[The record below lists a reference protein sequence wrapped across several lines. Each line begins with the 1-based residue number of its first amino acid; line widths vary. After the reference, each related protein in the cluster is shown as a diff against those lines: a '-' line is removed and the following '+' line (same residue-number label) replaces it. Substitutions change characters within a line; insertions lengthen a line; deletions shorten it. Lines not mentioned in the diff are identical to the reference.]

1 MPSTAVLERKKQMVA
16 DLSERIK
23 NSCAGVVVDYKG
35 INVEDD
41 TKLRKELR
49 EAGVE
54 YTVVKNTILGRAVE
68 DAGLAGLEN
77 VLEGTTAIATS
88 ADDYV
93 ASARILQKF
102 ADSHDNFSLKSGYLD
117 GEVIS
122 MEKLV
127 ALAKLPSREVL
138 LATVCSVFNAPIA
151 AFARGVQ
158 AIVDK
163 GGVEACESAANEDTP
178 AEEAEA
184 PAEAPAEETA
194 SEKVTAIVEE
204 LKTLTVLELS
214 ELVSAVEEEFGVSA
228 AAAVAVAAPAEGGA
242 AAADEKTEFDVVLA
256 EVGAN
261 KIQVIKAVREA
272 TGLGLK
278 EAKEIV
284 DNAPKAVKEAVPTAD
299 AEALKAKLEEAG
311 AKVEL
316 K

>member
-1 MPSTAVLERKKQMVA
+1 MANIYGGRFMPSTAVLEKKKQMVA

-23 NSCAGVVVDYKG
+23 ASCAGVIVDYKG

-54 YTVVKNTILGRAVE
+54 YTVVKNSILGRAAE
-68 DAGLAGLEN
+68 DAGLEGLES

-93 ASARILQKF
+93 ASARILGKY
-102 ADSHDNFSLKSGYLD
+102 ADGHDNFNLKSGYLD

-122 MEKLV
+122 LEKLI
-127 ALAKLPSREVL
+127 ALSKLPSREVL

-163 GGVEACESAANEDTP
+163 GGVEACEPAAKEEE
-178 AEEAEA
+178 EEAPAAEEA

-194 SEKVTAIVEE
+194 E
-204 LKTLTVLELS
+204 
-214 ELVSAVEEEFGVSA
+214 
-228 AAAVAVAAPAEGGA
+228 
-242 AAADEKTEFDVVLA
+242 
-256 EVGAN
+256 
-261 KIQVIKAVREA
+261 
-272 TGLGLK
+272 
-278 EAKEIV
+278 
-284 DNAPKAVKEAVPTAD
+284 
-299 AEALKAKLEEAG
+299 
-311 AKVEL
+311 
-316 K
+316 